1 MTSPLKVRRA
11 SSDDLRF
18 IHSSWHTTF
27 WKTNAKRTTEWSVYK
42 DEMDQRIDRLLA
54 RSETLVATAAEVPD
68 EILGYAVLEGDV
80 LHFAYVKSVYRGMGI
95 AKGLVRGRAKWYTHA
110 TGAPGVGFAKEV
122 GMQFNPFKME
132 RP

>member
-1 MTSPLKVRRA
+1 MRLA
-11 SSDDLRF
+11 SSDDQRF
-18 IHSSWHTTF
+18 IHSSWHTTY
-27 WKTNAKRTTEWSVYK
+27 WKTTAKRTTAWDVYR
-42 DEMDQRIDRLLA
+42 DEMDKRIDRLLE
-54 RSETLVATAAEVPD
+54 RSDTYVATAAEVPD
-68 EILGYAVLEGDV
+68 EICGYAVLEGDV

-110 TGAPGVGFAKEV
+110 TGAPGVRFAEAV